1 MDKFKCCICLPVF
14 NSEFGLPY
22 VLKTVKVLEKEFKEI
37 RVLFFYEHSSDKSL
51 SIINNFII
59 QNPSI
64 VELYINNNKKSVIRT
79 ENIAFA
85 RNGMIH
91 TIKSDYSDYEYFIM
105 MDTNHY
111 SCVGNIHI
119 ETLKEV
125 FLPTKIDQWDSVSF
139 DREDGYYDHWALSY
153 GNFPYSFFHFE
164 NWKVAVAKLREEF
177 GPFLENRKKNN
188 PEDFIPVYSAFNG
201 FAIYKTNKFL
211 NCTYSADIDI
221 TLFDA
226 PLLYKQIE
234 KTGCRIIH
242 HFKEDCEHRHFHFES
257 IKKNNSKI
265 MIYPKS
271 IFQKFVKE

>member
-1 MDKFKCCICLPVF
+1 MEQYSCVIGLPVY

-22 VLKTVKVLEKEFKEI
+22 VLKTVKVLEKEFKNI
-37 RVLFFYEHSSDKSL
+37 RILFFYDHSTDKSL

-59 QNPSI
+59 QNSSTA
-64 VELYINNNKKSVIRT
+64 ELHINNNPKSTVRT

-85 RNGMIH
+85 RNGIIGI
-91 TIKSDYSDYEYFIM
+91 IKTDYSDYEYFIM
-105 MDTNHY
+105 IDTNHY
-111 SCVGNIHI
+111 SCVGNIDI
-119 ETLKEV
+119 KTLKEV
-125 FLPTKIDQWDSVSF
+125 FLPTKIDKWDSVSF

-164 NWKVAVAKLREEF
+164 NWRVAVSKLREEF
-177 GPFLENRKKNN
+177 EPFLENCKKNN
-188 PEDFIPVYSAFNG
+188 PEEFIPVYSAFNG

-226 PLLYKQIE
+226 PLVYKQIE
-234 KTGCRIIH
+234 ETGCRIIN